1 MSIEKTTC
9 RIHKNGKGGSSL
21 YIDHEMTGK
30 INLPFNEKLIFEY
43 DDVENKIT
51 IMEM

>member
-1 MSIEKTTC
+1 MSVEKTTC

-21 YIDHEMTGK
+21 YIDHEMTSK

-51 IMEM
+51 IIEM